1 MASVEELLLAQAA
14 QDHSNQE
21 MANTVLGAL
30 GAIGGSA
37 LGYDIGQGRHYLGN
51 VDRNEKRKKALN
63 AKAAYDAMSPEVQ
76 NMGPAPTNKYT
87 GVNQAIY
94 RLRPGAR
101 MAGGLIGLMAGGYLG
116 QQIAQETMGA
126 SPAVELLAK
135 AKTGGQLSDFD
146 RQLIEQMIIDQHTAT
161 GII

>member
-1 MASVEELLLAQAA
+1 M
-14 QDHSNQE
+14 
-21 MANTVLGAL
+21 
-30 GAIGGSA
+30 
-37 LGYDIGQGRHYLGN
+37 LGN
-51 VDRNEKRKKALN
+51 LDRNAKRKQALN
-63 AKAAYDAMSPEVQ
+63 EKAAYEALSPEVQ
-76 NMGPAPTNKYT
+76 KVGPAPTNKYT

-116 QQIAQETMGA
+116 QQVAQQVMGA

-135 AKTGGQLSDFD
+135 AKTSGQLSDVD
-146 RQLIEQMIIDQHTAT
+146 RALIEQMIIDQHRAT

>member
-21 MANTVLGAL
+21 LVASALGAL
-30 GAIGGSA
+30 GAVGGGA
-37 LGYDIGQGRHYLGN
+37 LGYDIGQGRHFIGN
-51 VDRNEKRKKALN
+51 LDRNAKREKALN
-63 AKAAYDAMSPEVQ
+63 AKAAYDALSPEVQ

-94 RLRPGAR
+94 RMRPGAR

-116 QQIAQETMGA
+116 QQVAQQTMGA

-135 AKTGGQLSDFD
+135 AKSGGQLSDFD
-146 RQLIEQMIIDQHTAT
+146 RGLIEQMIIDQHTAT

>member
-1 MASVEELLLAQAA
+1 MASVEELLLAKAE
-14 QDHSNQE
+14 QDYNNQE
-21 MANTVLGAL
+21 LAATALGAL

-37 LGYDIGQGRHYLGN
+37 LGYDIGQGRHFLGN
-51 VDRNEKRKKALN
+51 VDRNAKRKKALN
-63 AKAAYDAMSPEVQ
+63 AKAAYDALAPEVQ
-76 NMGPAPTNKYT
+76 KMGPAPTNKYT
-87 GVNQAIY
+87 GVNQMMY

-116 QQIAQETMGA
+116 QQIAQQTMGA

-135 AKTGGQLSDFD
+135 AKSGGQLSDFD